1 MEENQFLEIQ
11 GLNEDEFNS
20 IINNPQDLSIFITT
34 CNMEVLTQEQLD
46 LINNVWNTCTQPK

>member
-34 CNMEVLTQEQLD
+34 FNMEVLTQEQLD
-46 LINNVWNTCTQPK
+46 IINNL

>member
-1 MEENQFLEIQ
+1 MEENNFLEIQ

-34 CNMEVLTQEQLD
+34 CNMEILTPEQLD
-46 LINNVWNTCTQPK
+46 IINYL

>member
-11 GLNEDEFNS
+11 GLNDDEFNS

-34 CNMEVLTQEQLD
+34 SNMELLTQEQLD
-46 LINNVWNTCTQPK
+46 VINNI